1 MTCEQLIMA
10 LTSSVIANDSDG
22 RSDDDEVKCQ
32 SCIASATQINM
43 KGDL

>member
-1 MTCEQLIMA
+1 MA

-22 RSDDDEVKCQ
+22 RSDDDEVKFQ